1 MRQALASAS
10 DAIRVWVGVL
20 LFSMCMLGAS
30 SAGAEDDFLDVEK
43 AFRPQ
48 LLVQPG
54 KAPRMRFDVADG
66 YYLYRERLTLKVD
79 GKDLAALPL
88 PTGKKKFDEAFNKE
102 VEVYYGSLE
111 FELPVAAAGRSVPV
125 EVGYQ
130 GCADK
135 GLCYPPQTF
144 SGTVDGTGPVVG
156 SDSTSGSTSRPSSDT
171 GLLSAVPG
179 DNTSA
184 LGSVLRAGSLLPILG
199 AFFVAGF
206 LLALTPCVLPMLPI
220 LSSIVVGQTGG
231 TSGPG
236 ARWRGLALA
245 GAYSLGMAL
254 VYSALGVAAGLAGE
268 GLGAALQKPEVL
280 IGFGLA
286 LVLLALSM
294 FGVYELQLPQAW
306 TGRWDQ
312 AARRLPGGRFIG
324 VFVMGGVSA
333 LIVSPCVAAPLAG
346 ALIYISQTRDVVLGG
361 AALFALAAGMSVPL
375 LLLGAS
381 AGTLLPRAGA
391 WMDGVKKLF
400 GVLLLAVAIWLVA
413 PATGPVI
420 AVGLWG
426 ALLIL
431 CAVFLWPHQHPA
443 HHGSMLSAQFA
454 RAAALTLGF
463 WGALQLWGAASG
475 GKDPLQPLAT
485 ARAAQAGGQSQ
496 RLAVNGPAFMP
507 VRSVAELDAALAAAD
522 RPVLLDFY
530 ADWCRSCIE
539 MEHKTYADPQIAQR
553 LSHAI
558 LLKADVTANSADD
571 QALLKRF
578 GLFGPPAALFF
589 APGAGPQPALRM
601 IGFEPPAEFAGTLAR
616 AGL

>member
-1 MRQALASAS
+1 
-10 DAIRVWVGVL
+10 
-20 LFSMCMLGAS
+20 
-30 SAGAEDDFLDVEK
+30 
-43 AFRPQ
+43 
-48 LLVQPG
+48 
-54 KAPRMRFDVADG
+54 
-66 YYLYRERLTLKVD
+66 
-79 GKDLAALPL
+79 
-88 PTGKKKFDEAFNKE
+88 
-102 VEVYYGSLE
+102 
-111 FELPVAAAGRSVPV
+111 
-125 EVGYQ
+125 
-130 GCADK
+130 
-135 GLCYPPQTF
+135 
-144 SGTVDGTGPVVG
+144 
-156 SDSTSGSTSRPSSDT
+156 
-171 GLLSAVPG
+171 
-179 DNTSA
+179 
-184 LGSVLRAGSLLPILG
+184 
-199 AFFVAGF
+199 
-206 LLALTPCVLPMLPI
+206 
-220 LSSIVVGQTGG
+220 
-231 TSGPG
+231 
-236 ARWRGLALA
+236 
-245 GAYSLGMAL
+245 MAL

-426 ALLIL
+426 ALLVL
-431 CAVFLWPHQHPA
+431 CAVFLWPHPHPA
-443 HHGSMLSAQFA
+443 HHGSILSAQFA

-553 LSHAI
+553 LSQAI

-601 IGFEPPAEFAGTLAR
+601 IGFEPPAEFAATLAR